1 MIVTE
6 ESVHHL
12 ADITQASSPYRM
24 VARTLAIAQAL
35 LCFYSFHEGGAAI
48 VEHILTDIL
57 TRVSKA
63 MANQVCHSVSL
74 PAEAIG

>member
-1 MIVTE
+1 MGNEGGKVPAREGANTRGSLMIVTE

-12 ADITQASSPYRM
+12 ADITQASSPFRM

-48 VEHILTDIL
+48 IE
-57 TRVSKA
+57 
-63 MANQVCHSVSL
+63 
-74 PAEAIG
+74 

>member
-12 ADITQASSPYRM
+12 ADITQASSPFRM

-48 VEHILTDIL
+48 IE
-57 TRVSKA
+57 
-63 MANQVCHSVSL
+63 
-74 PAEAIG
+74 